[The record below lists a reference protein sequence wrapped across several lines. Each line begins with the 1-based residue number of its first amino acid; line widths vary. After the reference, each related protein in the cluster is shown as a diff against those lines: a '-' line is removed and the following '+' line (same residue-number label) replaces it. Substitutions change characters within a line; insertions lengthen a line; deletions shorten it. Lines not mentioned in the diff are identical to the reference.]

1 MPNIALWSGEANQG
15 REQGHIEK
23 TPTKEDIM
31 NKYIRNPA
39 KTLPSVVLWLA
50 VLPLAALGQGNYAT
64 PYTFTTIAGSH
75 GVSGGADGTNRA
87 AQFDLPVGLRLDSA
101 GNLYLAE
108 QNNHT
113 VRKIT
118 PVGTNWVVTTLAGLA
133 GVSGF
138 ADGTNSFAR
147 FHDPDCAAVDSASNL
162 YVADALNYA
171 IRKVTPVGTNWVVT
185 TLAGKVGHAGEVDGT
200 NEAALFDVPVSTA
213 LDDAGNIFVPDAVGN
228 TIRKLS
234 LVGTNCVVTTL
245 AGKAGVVGSRDGTN
259 GAALFNSPYDLAVDS
274 AGNVYVADFGNCLIR
289 KITPVGTNWVVTTL
303 AGLGGQVGYRDG
315 TGSEARFTGPSGIA
329 VDGGGNLYLS
339 DSGTTPS
346 STIRKLTPVG
356 TNWVVTTLAGRD
368 FIAGFADGTGSAARF
383 DNPESVVVD
392 SSGNLFVAD
401 GSNNTIRKG
410 YPELIIANWTSFA
423 PSLSFSIIGPGGQT
437 VVVDASTDLVS
448 WLPIWTNTLTFP
460 APVRFTDPATSAN
473 SSRFYRAQNP

>member
-1 MPNIALWSGEANQG
+1 
-15 REQGHIEK
+15 
-23 TPTKEDIM
+23 
-31 NKYIRNPA
+31 
-39 KTLPSVVLWLA
+39 
-50 VLPLAALGQGNYAT
+50 
-64 PYTFTTIAGSH
+64 
-75 GVSGGADGTNRA
+75 
-87 AQFDLPVGLRLDSA
+87 
-101 GNLYLAE
+101 
-108 QNNHT
+108 
-113 VRKIT
+113 
-118 PVGTNWVVTTLAGLA
+118 
-133 GVSGF
+133 
-138 ADGTNSFAR
+138 
-147 FHDPDCAAVDSASNL
+147 
-162 YVADALNYA
+162 
-171 IRKVTPVGTNWVVT
+171 
-185 TLAGKVGHAGEVDGT
+185 
-200 NEAALFDVPVSTA
+200 
-213 LDDAGNIFVPDAVGN
+213 
-228 TIRKLS
+228 
-234 LVGTNCVVTTL
+234 VTTL